1 MAELS
6 FDRISLAGWTAT
18 AAIGTMFAAASSE
31 SPWTIAIG
39 ATLLALAQ
47 LVRVPTPSDDYL
59 DLGLAVAAAVPLL
72 VDEGLA
78 VGAIYALGLLAARLV
93 VLGRR
98 GGATDGFLANAL
110 ALALYG
116 MVFLVVRARLTAE
129 SGLSEEWIA
138 LAAVL
143 AGGAAW
149 FVTSSIVRAAG
160 RYQRERF
167 ALRYLWLSGLE
178 DWPAVVGLIS
188 AGALF
193 AFAFPTMRWWA
204 VPMSAMAYGFSHLAF
219 VRYAGTRLTYGQTIR
234 ALATIPEVAKLAP
247 EGHSTRTAAL
257 ARAIGQ
263 DLGLGPNDVTGLEY
277 AALMHDIGRITLN
290 EPAIL
295 KAGYTDHDIA
305 RWGAEIISEAPYLDD
320 VAEAVLQQHNPY
332 RRPGEEHDETLPM
345 ASKVIRVAS
354 AYDQAVTEMGLIE
367 LEAVELLHRGAAY
380 DFDPRVVS
388 SLRRVVAR
396 QGHIAY

>member
-6 FDRISLAGWTAT
+6 FDRTSLAGWTIT
-18 AAIGTMFAAASSE
+18 AAVGALFAAASSE
-31 SPWTIAIG
+31 SALTIVIG
-39 ATLLALAQ
+39 VTVLLLAQ
-47 LVRVPTPSDDYL
+47 LVRVPTPSEKYL

-72 VDEGLA
+72 VDEGYA
-78 VGAIYALGLLAARLV
+78 VGAIYALGLLSARLI
-93 VLGRR
+93 VLGRL
-98 GGATDGFLANAL
+98 GGTTDGFLANAV
-110 ALALYG
+110 ALAMYG
-116 MVFLVVRARLTAE
+116 LVFFAVRARLTAE
-129 SGLSEEWIA
+129 SGLTEDWIA
-138 LAAVL
+138 IAGVL

-149 FVTSSIVRAAG
+149 FVTSSMIKAAG

-167 ALRYLWLSGLE
+167 AFRYLWLSGLE
-178 DWPAVVGLIS
+178 DWPAAVGLIS

-193 AFAFPTMRWWA
+193 AIAFPTMRWWA
-204 VPMSAMAYGFSHLAF
+204 APMAAMAYAFSHLAF
-219 VRYAGTRLTYGQTIR
+219 IRYAGTRLTYGQTIR

-247 EGHSTRTAAL
+247 NGHSTRTAAL
-257 ARAIGQ
+257 ATAMGQ
-263 DLGLGPNDVTGLEY
+263 DLGLGPGEVIELEY

-295 KAGYTDHDIA
+295 KAGYTDQDVA
-305 RWGAEIISEAPYLDD
+305 RWGAEIIAEAPYLHD
-320 VAEAVLQQHNPY
+320 VANAVRQQHNPF
-332 RRPGEEHDETLPM
+332 RRPGEESDELLPM

-388 SLRRVVAR
+388 SLRKVVAR